1 MNQITFQYEVRLL
14 IEVLFEKGLINQP
27 TYLAII
33 RNMDTNTKK
42 QAHTADRK

>member
-33 RNMDTNTKK
+33 RNMDTNAKK